1 MINLFCII
9 ICVLSI
15 IFNILSSIFIK
26 KESLNPHFL
35 KEDFTN
41 FTFVTVPR
49 EPKTPTQFALLRFVV
64 SSWIMSSNNSRAIFI
79 INPSEF
85 DVNHTL
91 LKAVEDDFGPGKL
104 IYQPTLK
111 VSRNNVPYINN
122 FFESA
127 VYSTPF
133 NILTL
138 INSDILILPGWID
151 KINQIFE
158 IFGET
163 AFITGYRLN
172 IDVEDYSVLLN
183 RSFKNFDL
191 MKFINSCPQTEYSY
205 RGMDFFTFLNHPDS
219 KFFEN
224 IPPFLMGQ
232 YEWDNWLVG
241 KMNLL
246 YQTISLGPDFRVVH
260 INHPSFPRKRFNEY
274 SAYNKRLRFMYYAPT
289 SDNKHTKWTFM
300 NRTKIVSEDKKIEMF
315 LK

>member
-205 RGMDFFTFLNHPDS
+205 IFKS
-219 KFFEN
+219 
-224 IPPFLMGQ
+224 
-232 YEWDNWLVG
+232 
-241 KMNLL
+241 
-246 YQTISLGPDFRVVH
+246 S
-260 INHPSFPRKRFNEY
+260 
-274 SAYNKRLRFMYYAPT
+274 
-289 SDNKHTKWTFM
+289 
-300 NRTKIVSEDKKIEMF
+300 
-315 LK
+315 